1 MRVLVTTLGMLVTLG
16 VAVGGLPAESR
27 AAQATLVC
35 PATAQAGQQF
45 VAGVTIDVG
54 TTTALGAY
62 SAMVTYDPAVLTIAA
77 VDGGDTAEFSGR
89 PTTNTPTPG
98 ATNIAAFQVM
108 NVTSPKG
115 VVSVA
120 KITFS
125 VAAIASTTTSIGLS
139 VESLF
144 DTNAVNILPITANG
158 CSVSVTGSVPTT
170 TTTITSTTTTT
181 QAPTTTTTVQPTTTT
196 TTTQAPTTTTA
207 QPTTTTTTST
217 QAPTTTTV
225 QPTTTT
231 TTTQAPT
238 TTTAQ
243 PTTTTT
249 TSTQAPTTTT
259 VQPTTTTTTTQAP
272 TTTTTVQPTT
282 TTTTTQAPTTTTAQ
296 PTTTTTTTQAPTT
309 TTAQPTTT
317 TQVPTTTTAQPTTTT
332 TTSTLAAPTTTTATT
347 PSSTS
352 STTLPACSPAPVSI
366 TSNFNGTAIPKDA
379 FIWFS
384 SVLSVPG
391 PNPAAFTV
399 RCDDSTIDFVAG
411 GEPYV
416 LDVPRASVT
425 FSPASTLATTE
436 FDSASQEWETV
447 IPSSGDAGNA
457 FVTGLGFQVP
467 VDFPGGIKQVTWTCQ
482 LSSDAP
488 GIRIQWK
495 WAAAVYTDFSPD
507 PNSLGVKPVDGDG
520 SVYENANEAGTPENF
535 RRFVIG
541 GARGGGGSNF
551 TGGHSGTKAVACPLE
566 PTLAIPLCTDGP
578 LPPSL
583 DRKIGKA
590 RLLIARAPGAVGE
603 RRVEKLQARIMRRLE
618 GIVRLAHRAQRMGRI
633 SPNCARAL
641 ERMVVEAR

>member
-1 MRVLVTTLGMLVTLG
+1 MRVLVTTLAMLVTLG

-98 ATNIAAFQVM
+98 ATNIASFQVM

-196 TTTQAPTTTTA
+196 TT
-207 QPTTTTTTST
+207 ST

-249 TSTQAPTTTT
+249 TTTPT
-259 VQPTTTTTTTQAP
+259 
-272 TTTTTVQPTT
+272 
-282 TTTTTQAPTTTTAQ
+282 PTTTTAP
-296 PTTTTTTTQAPTT
+296 PTTTTPTTPATTPTT
-309 TTAQPTTT
+309 TPPTP
-317 TQVPTTTTAQPTTTT
+317 PTPLPT
-332 TTSTLAAPTTTTATT
+332 
-347 PSSTS
+347 
-352 STTLPACSPAPVSI
+352 
-366 TSNFNGTAIPKDA
+366 
-379 FIWFS
+379 
-384 SVLSVPG
+384 
-391 PNPAAFTV
+391 
-399 RCDDSTIDFVAG
+399 
-411 GEPYV
+411 
-416 LDVPRASVT
+416 
-425 FSPASTLATTE
+425 PAST
-436 FDSASQEWETV
+436 
-447 IPSSGDAGNA
+447 P
-457 FVTGLGFQVP
+457 P
-467 VDFPGGIKQVTWTCQ
+467 
-482 LSSDAP
+482 
-488 GIRIQWK
+488 
-495 WAAAVYTDFSPD
+495 
-507 PNSLGVKPVDGDG
+507 
-520 SVYENANEAGTPENF
+520 
-535 RRFVIG
+535 
-541 GARGGGGSNF
+541 
-551 TGGHSGTKAVACPLE
+551 
-566 PTLAIPLCTDGP
+566 
-578 LPPSL
+578 PPS
-583 DRKIGKA
+583 
-590 RLLIARAPGAVGE
+590 
-603 RRVEKLQARIMRRLE
+603 
-618 GIVRLAHRAQRMGRI
+618 
-633 SPNCARAL
+633 
-641 ERMVVEAR
+641 

>member
-1 MRVLVTTLGMLVTLG
+1 
-16 VAVGGLPAESR
+16 
-27 AAQATLVC
+27 
-35 PATAQAGQQF
+35 TAQAGQQF

-144 DTNAVNILPITANG
+144 DTNDVNILPITANG

-170 TTTITSTTTTT
+170 TTTITSTTT
-181 QAPTTTTTVQPTTTT
+181 APTLTTTTTNTTTT
-196 TTTQAPTTTTA
+196 TTTA
-207 QPTTTTTTST
+207 
-217 QAPTTTTV
+217 
-225 QPTTTT
+225 TTTT
-231 TTTQAPT
+231 TTT
-238 TTTAQ
+238 TTTA
-243 PTTTTT
+243 PT
-249 TSTQAPTTTT
+249 
-259 VQPTTTTTTTQAP
+259 
-272 TTTTTVQPTT
+272 
-282 TTTTTQAPTTTTAQ
+282 TTTTAQ

-366 TSNFNGTAIPKDA
+366 TSNFNGTTIPKDA

-416 LDVPRASVT
+416 LDVPRASGT
-425 FSPASTLATTE
+425 F
-436 FDSASQEWETV
+436 
-447 IPSSGDAGNA
+447 
-457 FVTGLGFQVP
+457 
-467 VDFPGGIKQVTWTCQ
+467 C
-482 LSSDAP
+482 
-488 GIRIQWK
+488 
-495 WAAAVYTDFSPD
+495 
-507 PNSLGVKPVDGDG
+507 
-520 SVYENANEAGTPENF
+520 
-535 RRFVIG
+535 
-541 GARGGGGSNF
+541 
-551 TGGHSGTKAVACPLE
+551 
-566 PTLAIPLCTDGP
+566 
-578 LPPSL
+578 
-583 DRKIGKA
+583 
-590 RLLIARAPGAVGE
+590 
-603 RRVEKLQARIMRRLE
+603 
-618 GIVRLAHRAQRMGRI
+618 
-633 SPNCARAL
+633 
-641 ERMVVEAR
+641 

>member
-181 QAPTTTTTVQPTTTT
+181 QAPT
-196 TTTQAPTTTTA
+196 
-207 QPTTTTTTST
+207 
-217 QAPTTTTV
+217 
-225 QPTTTT
+225 
-231 TTTQAPT
+231 
-238 TTTAQ
+238 
-243 PTTTTT
+243 
-249 TSTQAPTTTT
+249 TTTT

>member
-1 MRVLVTTLGMLVTLG
+1 MRVLVTTLAMLVTLG

-217 QAPTTTTV
+217 QA
-225 QPTTTT
+225 
-231 TTTQAPT
+231 
-238 TTTAQ
+238 
-243 PTTTTT
+243 
-249 TSTQAPTTTT
+249 
-259 VQPTTTTTTTQAP
+259 
-272 TTTTTVQPTT
+272 
-282 TTTTTQAPTTTTAQ
+282 
-296 PTTTTTTTQAPTT
+296 
-309 TTAQPTTT
+309 
-317 TQVPTTTTAQPTTTT
+317 PTTTTAQPTTTT

>member
-1 MRVLVTTLGMLVTLG
+1 MRVLVTTLAMLVTLG

-170 TTTITSTTTTT
+170 TTTITSTITTT
-181 QAPTTTTTVQPTTTT
+181 QAPTTTTTV
-196 TTTQAPTTTTA
+196 
-207 QPTTTTTTST
+207 
-217 QAPTTTTV
+217 
-225 QPTTTT
+225 
-231 TTTQAPT
+231 
-238 TTTAQ
+238 
-243 PTTTTT
+243 
-249 TSTQAPTTTT
+249 
-259 VQPTTTTTTTQAP
+259 
-272 TTTTTVQPTT
+272 
-282 TTTTTQAPTTTTAQ
+282 Q

>member
-196 TTTQAPTTTTA
+196 TTTQAPTTTT
-207 QPTTTTTTST
+207 
-217 QAPTTTTV
+217 V
-225 QPTTTT
+225 
-231 TTTQAPT
+231 
-238 TTTAQ
+238 
-243 PTTTTT
+243 
-249 TSTQAPTTTT
+249 
-259 VQPTTTTTTTQAP
+259 
-272 TTTTTVQPTT
+272 
-282 TTTTTQAPTTTTAQ
+282 
-296 PTTTTTTTQAPTT
+296 
-309 TTAQPTTT
+309 QPTTT

>member
-225 QPTTTT
+225 QPTTI
-231 TTTQAPT
+231 
-238 TTTAQ
+238 
-243 PTTTTT
+243 
-249 TSTQAPTTTT
+249 
-259 VQPTTTTTTTQAP
+259 TTTTQAP
-272 TTTTTVQPTT
+272 TTTTTV
-282 TTTTTQAPTTTTAQ
+282 Q

-590 RLLIARAPGAVGE
+590 RLLIARAPGAVSE

>member
-144 DTNAVNILPITANG
+144 DTNDVNILPITANG

-181 QAPTTTTTVQPTTTT
+181 QAPT
-196 TTTQAPTTTTA
+196 
-207 QPTTTTTTST
+207 
-217 QAPTTTTV
+217 
-225 QPTTTT
+225 
-231 TTTQAPT
+231 
-238 TTTAQ
+238 
-243 PTTTTT
+243 
-249 TSTQAPTTTT
+249 TTTT

-590 RLLIARAPGAVGE
+590 LLLIARAPGAVSE

>member
-225 QPTTTT
+225 
-231 TTTQAPT
+231 
-238 TTTAQ
+238 
-243 PTTTTT
+243 
-249 TSTQAPTTTT
+249 
-259 VQPTTTTTTTQAP
+259 
-272 TTTTTVQPTT
+272 
-282 TTTTTQAPTTTTAQ
+282 Q

>member
-225 QPTTTT
+225 
-231 TTTQAPT
+231 
-238 TTTAQ
+238 
-243 PTTTTT
+243 
-249 TSTQAPTTTT
+249 
-259 VQPTTTTTTTQAP
+259 
-272 TTTTTVQPTT
+272 
-282 TTTTTQAPTTTTAQ
+282 Q

-566 PTLAIPLCTDGP
+566 PTLAIP
-578 LPPSL
+578 
-583 DRKIGKA
+583 A
-590 RLLIARAPGAVGE
+590 
-603 RRVEKLQARIMRRLE
+603 
-618 GIVRLAHRAQRMGRI
+618 RMGLCRRAWTER
-633 SPNCARAL
+633 SARHSCSSR
-641 ERMVVEAR
+641 ERQAPSASGGWRSCRRES

>member
-1 MRVLVTTLGMLVTLG
+1 MRVLVTTLAMLVTLG

-170 TTTITSTTTTT
+170 TTTITS
-181 QAPTTTTTVQPTTTT
+181 
-196 TTTQAPTTTTA
+196 
-207 QPTTTTTTST
+207 
-217 QAPTTTTV
+217 
-225 QPTTTT
+225 
-231 TTTQAPT
+231 
-238 TTTAQ
+238 
-243 PTTTTT
+243 
-249 TSTQAPTTTT
+249 
-259 VQPTTTTTTTQAP
+259 TTTTTQAP

-590 RLLIARAPGAVGE
+590 LLLIARAPGAVSE

>member
-1 MRVLVTTLGMLVTLG
+1 MRVLVTTLAMLVTLG

-170 TTTITSTTTTT
+170 TTTITS
-181 QAPTTTTTVQPTTTT
+181 
-196 TTTQAPTTTTA
+196 
-207 QPTTTTTTST
+207 
-217 QAPTTTTV
+217 
-225 QPTTTT
+225 
-231 TTTQAPT
+231 
-238 TTTAQ
+238 
-243 PTTTTT
+243 
-249 TSTQAPTTTT
+249 
-259 VQPTTTTTTTQAP
+259 TTTTTQAP

-590 RLLIARAPGAVGE
+590 RLLIARAPGAVSE

>member
-35 PATAQAGQQF
+35 PATVQAGQQF

-217 QAPTTTTV
+217 QA
-225 QPTTTT
+225 
-231 TTTQAPT
+231 
-238 TTTAQ
+238 
-243 PTTTTT
+243 
-249 TSTQAPTTTT
+249 
-259 VQPTTTTTTTQAP
+259 
-272 TTTTTVQPTT
+272 
-282 TTTTTQAPTTTTAQ
+282 
-296 PTTTTTTTQAPTT
+296 
-309 TTAQPTTT
+309 
-317 TQVPTTTTAQPTTTT
+317 PTTTTAQPTTTT

>member
-1 MRVLVTTLGMLVTLG
+1 MRVLVTTLAMLVTLG

-181 QAPTTTTTVQPTTTT
+181 QAPTTTTT
-196 TTTQAPTTTTA
+196 QAPTTTTA

-243 PTTTTT
+243 PTTTT
-249 TSTQAPTTTT
+249 QA
-259 VQPTTTTTTTQAP
+259 
-272 TTTTTVQPTT
+272 
-282 TTTTTQAPTTTTAQ
+282 
-296 PTTTTTTTQAPTT
+296 
-309 TTAQPTTT
+309 
-317 TQVPTTTTAQPTTTT
+317 PTTTTAQPTTTT

>member
-181 QAPTTTTTVQPTTTT
+181 QAPTTTTTDQPTTTT
-196 TTTQAPTTTTA
+196 PTAT
-207 QPTTTTTTST
+207 P
-217 QAPTTTTV
+217 
-225 QPTTTT
+225 T
-231 TTTQAPT
+231 TTTQA
-238 TTTAQ
+238 
-243 PTTTTT
+243 
-249 TSTQAPTTTT
+249 
-259 VQPTTTTTTTQAP
+259 
-272 TTTTTVQPTT
+272 
-282 TTTTTQAPTTTTAQ
+282 
-296 PTTTTTTTQAPTT
+296 
-309 TTAQPTTT
+309 
-317 TQVPTTTTAQPTTTT
+317 PTTTTAQPTTTT

-399 RCDDSTIDFVAG
+399 RCDDSTIAFVAG

-416 LDVPRASVT
+416 LDVPRAAVA

-467 VDFPGGIKQVTWTCQ
+467 VDFPGGLKQVTWTCQ

-495 WAAAVYTDFSPD
+495 WAAAVYTD
-507 PNSLGVKPVDGDG
+507 L
-520 SVYENANEAGTPENF
+520 
-535 RRFVIG
+535 
-541 GARGGGGSNF
+541 
-551 TGGHSGTKAVACPLE
+551 
-566 PTLAIPLCTDGP
+566 
-578 LPPSL
+578 
-583 DRKIGKA
+583 
-590 RLLIARAPGAVGE
+590 
-603 RRVEKLQARIMRRLE
+603 
-618 GIVRLAHRAQRMGRI
+618 
-633 SPNCARAL
+633 
-641 ERMVVEAR
+641 

>member
-1 MRVLVTTLGMLVTLG
+1 MRVLVTTLAMLVTLG

-35 PATAQAGQQF
+35 PATVQAGQQF

-144 DTNAVNILPITANG
+144 DTNDVNILPITANG

-181 QAPTTTTTVQPTTTT
+181 QAPTTTTT
-196 TTTQAPTTTTA
+196 A
-207 QPTTTTTTST
+207 QTPPTTST
-217 QAPTTTTV
+217 TT
-225 QPTTTT
+225 
-231 TTTQAPT
+231 
-238 TTTAQ
+238 
-243 PTTTTT
+243 
-249 TSTQAPTTTT
+249 
-259 VQPTTTTTTTQAP
+259 
-272 TTTTTVQPTT
+272 
-282 TTTTTQAPTTTTAQ
+282 
-296 PTTTTTTTQAPTT
+296 APTT

-317 TQVPTTTTAQPTTTT
+317 TQAPTTTTAQPTTTT

-495 WAAAVYTDFSPD
+495 WAAAVYT
-507 PNSLGVKPVDGDG
+507 
-520 SVYENANEAGTPENF
+520 AA
-535 RRFVIG
+535 
-541 GARGGGGSNF
+541 
-551 TGGHSGTKAVACPLE
+551 
-566 PTLAIPLCTDGP
+566 
-578 LPPSL
+578 
-583 DRKIGKA
+583 
-590 RLLIARAPGAVGE
+590 
-603 RRVEKLQARIMRRLE
+603 
-618 GIVRLAHRAQRMGRI
+618 AHFHWI
-633 SPNCARAL
+633 L
-641 ERMVVEAR
+641 

>member
-170 TTTITSTTTTT
+170 TTTITS
-181 QAPTTTTTVQPTTTT
+181 
-196 TTTQAPTTTTA
+196 
-207 QPTTTTTTST
+207 
-217 QAPTTTTV
+217 
-225 QPTTTT
+225 
-231 TTTQAPT
+231 
-238 TTTAQ
+238 
-243 PTTTTT
+243 
-249 TSTQAPTTTT
+249 
-259 VQPTTTTTTTQAP
+259 TTTTTQAP

-590 RLLIARAPGAVGE
+590 RLLIARAPGPVGE

>member
-144 DTNAVNILPITANG
+144 DTNDVNILPITANG

-181 QAPTTTTTVQPTTTT
+181 QAPTTTTT
-196 TTTQAPTTTTA
+196 QAPT
-207 QPTTTTTTST
+207 
-217 QAPTTTTV
+217 TTTTV

-590 RLLIARAPGAVGE
+590 RLLIGRAPGAVGE

>member
-1 MRVLVTTLGMLVTLG
+1 MRVLVTTLAMLVTLG

-181 QAPTTTTTVQPTTTT
+181 QAPTTTTT
-196 TTTQAPTTTTA
+196 QAPTTTTA

-243 PTTTTT
+243 PTTTT
-249 TSTQAPTTTT
+249 QA
-259 VQPTTTTTTTQAP
+259 
-272 TTTTTVQPTT
+272 
-282 TTTTTQAPTTTTAQ
+282 
-296 PTTTTTTTQAPTT
+296 
-309 TTAQPTTT
+309 
-317 TQVPTTTTAQPTTTT
+317 PTTTTAQPTTTT

-590 RLLIARAPGAVGE
+590 LLLIARAPGAVSE

>member
-77 VDGGDTAEFSGR
+77 VDGGDTAEVSGR

-98 ATNIAAFQVM
+98 ATNIAAFQVI

-115 VVSVA
+115 VLSVA
-120 KITFS
+120 EVTFS

-139 VESLF
+139 VASLF

-170 TTTITSTTTTT
+170 TTTITS
-181 QAPTTTTTVQPTTTT
+181 
-196 TTTQAPTTTTA
+196 
-207 QPTTTTTTST
+207 
-217 QAPTTTTV
+217 
-225 QPTTTT
+225 
-231 TTTQAPT
+231 
-238 TTTAQ
+238 
-243 PTTTTT
+243 
-249 TSTQAPTTTT
+249 
-259 VQPTTTTTTTQAP
+259 
-272 TTTTTVQPTT
+272 
-282 TTTTTQAPTTTTAQ
+282 
-296 PTTTTTTTQAPTT
+296 TTTTTQAPTT

-436 FDSASQEWETV
+436 FDPASQEWETV

-551 TGGHSGTKAVACPLE
+551 TGGHRGTKAVACPLE
-566 PTLAIPLCTDGP
+566 PTLAIPLCTDVP

-583 DRKIGKA
+583 DRKIGKV

-603 RRVEKLQARIMRRLE
+603 RRVEKLRARIMRRLE
-618 GIVRLAHRAQRMGRI
+618 GIVRLAHRAQRMGRV
-633 SPNCARAL
+633 SPDCARAL

>member
-170 TTTITSTTTTT
+170 TTTTITSTTTTT

-196 TTTQAPTTTTA
+196 TTTQAPTTTT
-207 QPTTTTTTST
+207 
-217 QAPTTTTV
+217 V
-225 QPTTTT
+225 
-231 TTTQAPT
+231 
-238 TTTAQ
+238 
-243 PTTTTT
+243 
-249 TSTQAPTTTT
+249 
-259 VQPTTTTTTTQAP
+259 
-272 TTTTTVQPTT
+272 
-282 TTTTTQAPTTTTAQ
+282 
-296 PTTTTTTTQAPTT
+296 
-309 TTAQPTTT
+309 QPTTT

-566 PTLAIPLCTDGP
+566 PTLAIP
-578 LPPSL
+578 
-583 DRKIGKA
+583 A
-590 RLLIARAPGAVGE
+590 
-603 RRVEKLQARIMRRLE
+603 
-618 GIVRLAHRAQRMGRI
+618 RMGLCRRAWTER
-633 SPNCARAL
+633 SARHSCSSR
-641 ERMVVEAR
+641 ERQAPSASGGWRSCRRES

>member
-1 MRVLVTTLGMLVTLG
+1 MRVLVTTLAMLVTLG
-16 VAVGGLPAESR
+16 VAGGGLPAESR

-120 KITFS
+120 KVTFS

-144 DTNAVNILPITANG
+144 DTNDVNILPITANG
-158 CSVSVTGSVPTT
+158 CSVSVTGPVPTT
-170 TTTITSTTTTT
+170 TTTMTS
-181 QAPTTTTTVQPTTTT
+181 PTTTTPPPTTTTPPHTTT
-196 TTTQAPTTTTA
+196 TTTQP
-207 QPTTTTTTST
+207 
-217 QAPTTTTV
+217 
-225 QPTTTT
+225 T
-231 TTTQAPT
+231 TTTQA
-238 TTTAQ
+238 
-243 PTTTTT
+243 
-249 TSTQAPTTTT
+249 
-259 VQPTTTTTTTQAP
+259 
-272 TTTTTVQPTT
+272 
-282 TTTTTQAPTTTTAQ
+282 
-296 PTTTTTTTQAPTT
+296 
-309 TTAQPTTT
+309 
-317 TQVPTTTTAQPTTTT
+317 PTTTTAQPTTTT

-384 SVLSVPG
+384 SALSVPG

-482 LSSDAP
+482 VSAC
-488 GIRIQWK
+488 
-495 WAAAVYTDFSPD
+495 A
-507 PNSLGVKPVDGDG
+507 
-520 SVYENANEAGTPENF
+520 SV
-535 RRFVIG
+535 
-541 GARGGGGSNF
+541 
-551 TGGHSGTKAVACPLE
+551 
-566 PTLAIPLCTDGP
+566 
-578 LPPSL
+578 
-583 DRKIGKA
+583 
-590 RLLIARAPGAVGE
+590 
-603 RRVEKLQARIMRRLE
+603 MRR
-618 GIVRLAHRAQRMGRI
+618 
-633 SPNCARAL
+633 
-641 ERMVVEAR
+641 